1 MALDLGLTTH
11 QLLSTLDGVV
21 ERALDV
27 PADKAAFRTAAV
39 GRRPYISARTG
50 SEGLLGSRPPPEV
63 PHDWT
68 AISVDGSHID
78 VDRHLINLGGCIIT
92 YGRDFGCQLFSEP
105 TLAVDDADLYLR
117 SPDGARG
124 ETLTAG
130 PLLGA
135 LRTVREVERLAD
147 AVESL
152 PDDRP
157 VLVLLDGTLA
167 FWDLQRGQYPRYVAD
182 LLIGERLQP
191 ALARLRTAATHR
203 RPVAVAAYTSRPR
216 TNEAAGAVRLMLCD
230 QGDADCNRLCTARR
244 SDRASC
250 DAAAGFDDREVF
262 DLLLEPGH
270 RSPLYRS
277 SHLAARF
284 ALGLA
289 TGQEWIHFYYLNGG
303 SEIACVEVP
312 DWLAQDPELLALS
325 HAMLVKQCQLGL
337 GYPVAI
343 SEAHEQAVITGHDR
357 EVGIMSSHT
366 GTFHPCGCPP
376 CGPAGRSDCPYR
388 QAPPPNPAPGPT
400 QAGPGGLSVAGS
412 KSRAAA
418 SSCRHHERIPARPAP
433 NAVVQSYPAGK
444 LPSRADCA
452 KLLGRRLEVEY
463 ITHIAPAEQ
472 VAVGLFGATVMIS
485 DGDRQVFSR
494 RRLRLP
500 REFPV
505 MGFIAPPTGHGAV
518 RS

>member
-21 ERALDV
+21 SDAHTRAQRLDAAVDRALDI
-27 PADKAAFRTAAV
+27 PADEAAFRTAAV

-50 SEGLLGSRPPPEV
+50 PEGLLDSLPPPEL

-78 VDRHLINLGGCIIT
+78 VDRHLPLRCHLINLGGCVIT
-92 YGRDFGCQLFSEP
+92 YGRDFGCRLFSEP
-105 TLAVDDADLYLR
+105 TLAVEEIDLYLR

-124 ETLTAG
+124 ETLIAG

-157 VLVLLDGTLA
+157 ALALLDGTLA
-167 FWDLQRGQYPRYVAD
+167 FWDLQRGQYPRHVAD
-182 LLIGERLQP
+182 LLIGDRLQP
-191 ALARLRTAATHR
+191 ALARLRAASTDR

-216 TNEAAGAVRLMLCD
+216 TTEAAGAMRLMLCD
-230 QGDADCNRLCTARR
+230 QGDADCNRLCTARH
-244 SDRASC
+244 SQSEIC
-250 DAAAGFDDREVF
+250 DAAAGFDDRELF
-262 DLLLEPGH
+262 EILLEPGH

-289 TGQEWIHFYYLNGG
+289 TGQEWSHFYYLNGG
-303 SEIACVEVP
+303 SEIARVEVP

-357 EVGIMSSHT
+357 EEFRRLTLMLLEQ
-366 GTFHPCGCPP
+366 
-376 CGPAGRSDCPYR
+376 R
-388 QAPPPNPAPGPT
+388 
-400 QAGPGGLSVAGS
+400 GLSTTESAKAFS
-412 KSRAAA
+412 KR
-418 SSCRHHERIPARPAP
+418 RPW
-433 NAVVQSYPAGK
+433 V
-444 LPSRADCA
+444 
-452 KLLGRRLEVEY
+452 
-463 ITHIAPAEQ
+463 
-472 VAVGLFGATVMIS
+472 
-485 DGDRQVFSR
+485 
-494 RRLRLP
+494 
-500 REFPV
+500 
-505 MGFIAPPTGHGAV
+505 
-518 RS
+518 